1 MDVSWK
7 DNLNYLKNNLVF
19 DRDVEALFKIFKH
32 LLKTEKDYVIDN
44 WMDVLQ
50 KYKIKDL
57 KQDINFEL
65 LLKDFPII
73 LIEEIGLDKFLD
85 LRLKLSLDNKFLID
99 NYLFNIF
106 DLNAGIYTIIKNN
119 LYNEYVIN
127 NVDIIYENKNSIPN
141 DIFDYDIFIGNVI
154 KLYIEN
160 NIIDIPYFK
169 KLIKTIND
177 KKEQI
182 IVNTYLIDYIN

>member
-85 LRLKLSLDNKFLID
+85 LRLKLSLDNIQLLK
-99 NYLFNIF
+99 
-106 DLNAGIYTIIKNN
+106 II
-119 LYNEYVIN
+119 
-127 NVDIIYENKNSIPN
+127 
-141 DIFDYDIFIGNVI
+141 
-154 KLYIEN
+154 
-160 NIIDIPYFK
+160 
-169 KLIKTIND
+169 
-177 KKEQI
+177 
-182 IVNTYLIDYIN
+182 